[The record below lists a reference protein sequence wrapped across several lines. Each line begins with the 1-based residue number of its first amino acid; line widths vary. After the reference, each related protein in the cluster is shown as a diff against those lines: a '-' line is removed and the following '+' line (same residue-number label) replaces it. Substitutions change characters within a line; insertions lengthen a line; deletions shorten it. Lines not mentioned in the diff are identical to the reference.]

1 MLYKQ
6 VSAYIDQYF
15 IIANAFI
22 RSKKRIFIKEQRE
35 NFFMNVLFYFQKYHA
50 IQQLMALLAS

>member
-6 VSAYIDQYF
+6 VSAFIDQYF

-22 RSKKRIFIKEQRE
+22 RSKKRIFIKEQRD
-35 NFFMNVLFYFQKYHA
+35 NFFFYFQKYHA
-50 IQQLMALLAS
+50 IQQLMTLLAS